1 MENFKSDLELE
12 KEYEIIFEFEKKNMK
27 EKCKISDNEAA
38 NIIKFQKKLRFGE
51 KVDNQTIDISKEP
64 AFTNLD
70 KKVDKGCILSV
81 MNKGERMIDDAQKKR
96 EEAKASGI
104 NMTTIVLVLL
114 VAYLLYKKFSKRY

>member
-12 KEYEIIFEFEKKNMK
+12 NEYEIIFEFEKKNMK

>member
-114 VAYLLYKKFSKRY
+114 VAYLLYKKFSKSN

>member
-1 MENFKSDLELE
+1 
-12 KEYEIIFEFEKKNMK
+12 MK
-27 EKCKISDNEAA
+27 EKLKISDNEAA

-114 VAYLLYKKFSKRY
+114 VAYLLYKKFSKSN